1 MRNRRRA
8 RAVCAC
14 GALLSP
20 AHARTGPWVNKVRK
34 PVDVPNCTAAVAAA
48 IARPSTCVPDGWAL
62 LSMTNAHHAPLQA
75 LQFERVASLSCLMTR
90 LVRICYG
97 TVQTVPDTFGTCVYG
112 PHVIPSDYRRS
123 QYVSLNW
130 AKWPFFLDALLAAPH
145 ILWIEAD
152 VVILRNPFEALLA
165 PAERERTLT
174 HAIRYQGEGPPCRE
188 SAPGVGDGYANESA
202 VSGCDRAGKP
212 HDEPLN
218 CGQLVVNSRPLALA
232 IWEARPDNFTNG
244 AFSQQHYANV
254 EKERWPHSYLPIT
267 FYSFHWRGTK
277 VRRPCGLT
285 TYHITG
291 LSDSK
296 SKANAMRIMLKQT
309 AGCAN
314 ASAKAAG

>member
-1 MRNRRRA
+1 M
-8 RAVCAC
+8 
-14 GALLSP
+14 
-20 AHARTGPWVNKVRK
+20 NKVRK

-75 LQFERVASLSCLMTR
+75 LQFERVASLSCLLTR

-97 TVQTVPDTFGTCVYG
+97 TAQTVPDTFGTCVYG

-152 VVILRNPFEALLA
+152 VVILRNLFEALLA

-218 CGQLVVNSRPLALA
+218 CGQLVEFAAAGAGDLGRSPRQLYEWRLLAAALRQRR
-232 IWEARPDNFTNG
+232 EG
-244 AFSQQHYANV
+244 AL
-254 EKERWPHSYLPIT
+254 WPHSYLPIT

-277 VRRPCGLT
+277 VRRPCG
-285 TYHITG
+285 
-291 LSDSK
+291 
-296 SKANAMRIMLKQT
+296 
-309 AGCAN
+309 
-314 ASAKAAG
+314 